1 MLEYEEVEHEEAW
14 LVVEGKCV
22 CEGGGAGS
30 GGEFF
35 EIVDEISKLAGEG

>member
-22 CEGGGAGS
+22 CEGVEQDA
-30 GGEFF
+30 FR
-35 EIVDEISKLAGEG
+35 